1 MNSVLSDQLE
11 MLEQEIVHKGTSKNS
26 EVEHIKQDANME
38 LEGQNCWGRR
48 IQVPLRVI
56 ATGNN
61 QIEQTPNTVV
71 YLNCLD
77 SQGNQT
83 LSP

>member
-1 MNSVLSDQLE
+1 MNSVLSDQLK
-11 MLEQEIVHKGTSKNS
+11 MLGQEIVHKGTSKNS

-61 QIEQTPNTVV
+61 QIEQTPNMVV
-71 YLNCLD
+71 SLNCLE
-77 SQGNQT
+77 SQRNQT